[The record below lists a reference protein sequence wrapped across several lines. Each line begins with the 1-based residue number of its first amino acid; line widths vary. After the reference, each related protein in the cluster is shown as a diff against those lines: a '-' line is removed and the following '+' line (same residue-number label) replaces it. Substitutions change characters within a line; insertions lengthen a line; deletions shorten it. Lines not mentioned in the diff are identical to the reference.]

1 MLTIDVH
8 GHLYDERYL
17 QELADILASPRSDLE
32 RASARILART
42 LTIPASWDID
52 DRVDVMDRLRLDA
65 QVLSVSIPFTYDGDA
80 TTRLR
85 MARISNDRLA
95 LAAHQYPGRFFALAT
110 LPLPDVDA
118 SLRELDRCFDDLEM
132 VGVMFGSNV
141 NGMRLDNP
149 VFAPIFDELDR
160 RGTVVFLHPNL
171 PVCSGADVVD
181 MNISSTL
188 AYIFDTGVTVYRMI
202 FSGMLERYSRLKVV
216 VPHLG
221 GMLPYLSGRLEESYR
236 SGRAGNALSK
246 PPGEYLRD
254 LYYDTLIN
262 HQPALRLATDQ
273 FGADHLMLGSDYPLG
288 SGSLEDAVAFV
299 READLTESERELVL
313 GANAMRLLNLPVTAP
328 AALSSPIAAAT
339 GDY

>member
-1 MLTIDVH
+1 MGEIMLTIDVH

-17 QELADILASPRSDLE
+17 RELGQILASPRSDLE
-32 RASARILART
+32 RASARILARS
-42 LTIPASWDID
+42 LTIPASWDVD
-52 DRVDVMDRLRLDA
+52 ERVEMMDRLGLDA

-80 TTRLR
+80 TTRQRL
-85 MARISNDRLA
+85 ARLSNDRLA
-95 LAAHQYPGRFFALAT
+95 QAAQEHPLRFFALAT
-110 LPLPDVDA
+110 LPLPDVEE
-118 SLRELDRCFDDLEM
+118 SLTELERCLNEMQM

-141 NGMRLDNP
+141 NGVRLDNP
-149 VFAPIFDELDR
+149 LLAPIFDELDR
-160 RGTVVFLHPNL
+160 RGSAVFLHPNV
-171 PVCSGADVVD
+171 PVCSGPDVAE

-202 FSGMLERYSRLKVV
+202 FSGMLERYHRLKVV

-288 SGSLEDAVAFV
+288 SGSLEDAVGFV
-299 READLTESERELVL
+299 RAADLTESERELVL
-313 GANAMRLLNLPVTAP
+313 GANAVSLLNLPVKPPSILTAP
-328 AALSSPIAAAT
+328 AA
-339 GDY
+339 